1 MCFGGGRSA
10 PAQPA
15 PVTLPPAPQVT
26 YNAAAPLQGAPA
38 PSRSADMTT
47 FKKKGKR
54 ALTIP
59 MTSSVN
65 VPGTG
70 G

>member
-1 MCFGGGRSA
+1 MCFGGGRQGPQQ
-10 PAQPA
+10 PAQ
-15 PVTLPPAPQVT
+15 VTLPPAPQIVNT
-26 YNAAAPLQGAPA
+26 ATAPLQGAPA
-38 PSRSADMTT
+38 PSRRTDMTSY
-47 FKKKGKR
+47 KKRGKR

-65 VPGTG
+65 VPGMG